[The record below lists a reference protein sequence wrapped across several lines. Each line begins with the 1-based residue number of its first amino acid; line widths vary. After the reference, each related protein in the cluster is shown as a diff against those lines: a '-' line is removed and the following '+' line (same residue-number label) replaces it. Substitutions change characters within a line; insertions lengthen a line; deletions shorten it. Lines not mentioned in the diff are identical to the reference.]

1 MKSTFGKTGYAFWVS
16 VAEISGCN
24 ASTTCE
30 REGLIRT
37 RVLQLL
43 GVLLRDDARQIQ
55 HSRALQQKGRRVD
68 QLLNRVHG
76 FEEAGLNVADEQRG
90 I

>member
-1 MKSTFGKTGYAFWVS
+1 MKSTFGKTGYAFCVS

-43 GVLLRDDARQIQ
+43 GVLLCDNARQIQ
-55 HSRALQQKGRRVD
+55 HSRALQQKGRCVD

-76 FEEAGLNVADEQRG
+76 FEEAGLNVTDEQRG

>member
-1 MKSTFGKTGYAFWVS
+1 M
-16 VAEISGCN
+16 
-24 ASTTCE
+24 CE

-43 GVLLRDDARQIQ
+43 GVLLCDNARQIQ

-76 FEEAGLNVADEQRG
+76 FEEA
-90 I
+90 